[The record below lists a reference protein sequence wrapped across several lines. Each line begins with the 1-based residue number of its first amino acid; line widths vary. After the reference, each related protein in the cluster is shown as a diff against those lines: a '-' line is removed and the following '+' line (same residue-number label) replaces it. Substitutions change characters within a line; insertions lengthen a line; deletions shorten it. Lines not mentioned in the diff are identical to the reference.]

1 MQREIQLTADGSHTV
16 SIPALKITYH
26 SSHGAMGESRHVFI
40 NAGLLPL
47 LNEPSQQPVRILEI
61 GFGTGLNALLSL
73 QEAIKQQRQI
83 HYIALEIFPLL
94 PTEVALIN
102 HGQLLCMEESFL
114 QIHAAAWE
122 KDIYINEC
130 FTLSKKKRSV
140 LQPILL
146 KPVNCIFF
154 DAFAPAVQ
162 PEVWT
167 QDIFEKMYA
176 LLLPGGTLLTYCS
189 KSEVRR
195 AMQAAGFSVTKIPG
209 PWGKREMVRAIR
221 PAN

>member
-16 SIPALKITYH
+16 FIPELNITYH
-26 SSHGAMGESRHVFI
+26 SSHGAVGESRHLFI

-47 LNEPSQQPVRILEI
+47 LNKSSQQPVRILEI

-83 HYIALEIFPLL
+83 RYIALEIFPLL
-94 PTEVALIN
+94 RDEVGLIN
-102 HGQLLCMEESFL
+102 HGQLLNMEESFL
-114 QIHAAAWE
+114 QLHAAEWE
-122 KDIYINEC
+122 KEIYINEF
-130 FTLSKKKRSV
+130 FTLEKKQLSV

-146 KPVNCIFF
+146 NPVNCIFF
-154 DAFAPAVQ
+154 DAFAPSIQ

-167 QDIFEKMYA
+167 QDVFEKMFA
-176 LLLPGGTLLTYCS
+176 LILPGGTLLTYSS

-195 AMQAAGFSVTKIPG
+195 AMQAAGFSVTKVPG
-209 PWGKREMVRAIR
+209 PWGKREMVKAMRL
-221 PAN
+221 